1 MEIETVHGFLQ
12 EAFSKG
18 QFGLGIAVL
27 IMAVV
32 WVVGR
37 QPALQSKITDRNILA
52 WISLGTGVVGSVLTG
67 IVAGQDWVT
76 AVVNG
81 LTVGAAASGLWST
94 VGKTALGAMDAKQTV
109 PETESMLV
117 SASKKK
123 AIKRDTRKRS

>member
-52 WISLGTGVVGSVLTG
+52 WVSLGTGVVGSVLTG
-67 IVAGQDWVT
+67 IVAGHDWVT

-94 VGKTALGAMDAKQTV
+94 VGKTTLGAMDAKQTV
-109 PETESMLV
+109 PETESMIV